1 MFEDFFMSNARTL
14 NSQRTSSTRS
24 QLFSRHYLAF
34 CLLATDILFV
44 GIHCLWLLLPS
55 VSNYNLSIE
64 ADRGYAEIFQYIK
77 LFWIVLNFVS
87 ISVLYKGRSYLAWA
101 ALFLYLLLDDSLL
114 IHENVGSHLAEVLN
128 FSSRL
133 YLRPVDFGELL
144 VSATALVVFFGL
156 FLLVYPKSSRRFR
169 RDSRNLILLL
179 CALAAFGIGFDMVHV
194 MLDYVPGEI
203 GRKLYYLAA
212 IFEDGGEMLVVSLIC
227 YYSFSKLSSF
237 SKRRASPLPDRA

>member
-1 MFEDFFMSNARTL
+1 MSEDFFVGHARTL
-14 NSQRTSSTRS
+14 HAQRASSRRS
-24 QLFSRHYLAF
+24 QLFTKHYLAF

-55 VSNYNLSIE
+55 VSNYSLSIE

-87 ISVLYKGRSYLAWA
+87 IAVLYKGRAYLAWA
-101 ALFLYLLLDDSLL
+101 LLFLYLLLDDSLL

-128 FSSRL
+128 FSSWL

-144 VSATALVVFFGL
+144 VSATAVGAFLGL
-156 FLLVYPKSSRRFR
+156 FLLVYPSSSRQFR
-169 RDSRNLILLL
+169 QDTRHLILLL
-179 CALAAFGIGFDMVHV
+179 CALAAFGIGVDMVHV

-212 IFEDGGEMLVVSLIC
+212 IVEDGGEMFVVSLIC
-227 YYSFSKLSSF
+227 YYSFSKLNAF
-237 SKRRASPLPDRA
+237 AKLRASPMPVKD